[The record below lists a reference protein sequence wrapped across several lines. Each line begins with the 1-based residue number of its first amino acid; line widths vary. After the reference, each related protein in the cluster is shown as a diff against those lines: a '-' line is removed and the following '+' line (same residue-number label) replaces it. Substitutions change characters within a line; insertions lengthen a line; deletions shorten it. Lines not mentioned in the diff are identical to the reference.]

1 MSVLPCQIGDG
12 IRIVIIGLE
21 KWIEQDKQRGAMSNT
36 ELPCTRRIEK
46 STEYDMGSTAL

>member
-21 KWIEQDKQRGAMSNT
+21 KWIEQDKQRGSN
-36 ELPCTRRIEK
+36 EQYR
-46 STEYDMGSTAL
+46 ALLHTSHREID